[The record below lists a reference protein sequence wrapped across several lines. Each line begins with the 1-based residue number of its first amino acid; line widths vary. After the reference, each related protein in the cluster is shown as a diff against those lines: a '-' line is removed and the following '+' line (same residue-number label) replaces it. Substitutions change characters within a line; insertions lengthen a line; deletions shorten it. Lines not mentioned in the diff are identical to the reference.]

1 MQTVTLHSHVGADGI
16 LHLQVPPDFTNTN
29 LTVILKVQPVMP
41 PIETASLK
49 IIREGKDTGIIS
61 AHSLAELYSTLT
73 NYPIKP
79 RISPQEAQQL
89 IQQNIVDVFEVI
101 TLSEQDYMS
110 VIKHLSELGV
120 IGGVIYDALILKAAI
135 KANVDCVITLNTED
149 FKRVYPDFA
158 DKIVSP

>member
-1 MQTVTLHSHVGADGI
+1 MTTILFDTSALIAALIESHPHNRRA
-16 LHLQVPPDFTNTN
+16 LPWLQQV
-29 LTVILKVQPVMP
+29 
-41 PIETASLK
+41 
-49 IIREGKDTGIIS
+49 REGKCTGFIS

-73 NYPIKP
+73 TYPIQP

-89 IQQNIVDVFEVI
+89 IQHNLLEVFEII

-110 VIKHLSELGV
+110 VITHLSESGV

-135 KANVDCVITLNTED
+135 KANVDYVVTLNEKD

-158 DKIVSP
+158 DKIISP

>member
-1 MQTVTLHSHVGADGI
+1 MKKLLFDTSTLVAALVESHPNQPLA
-16 LHLQVPPDFTNTN
+16 LPRLQRVKNGLDKG
-29 LTVILKVQPVMP
+29 VV
-41 PIETASLK
+41 
-49 IIREGKDTGIIS
+49 S
-61 AHSLAELYSTLT
+61 AHSLAELYNILT
-73 NYPIKP
+73 TFSAKP
-79 RISPQEAQQL
+79 RRISPQEAQQL

-110 VIKHLSELGV
+110 VIKHLSELGI

-135 KANVDCVITLNTED
+135 KANVDCVITLNIDD